1 MKNWSSRTALVAALL
16 LLAVTPLVAQSYPA
30 SNDGWST
37 PGGGQ
42 TKVDLSH
49 FPVAR
54 VLGSAPVNNITSLKG
69 VPLSSSLGSIDTLLE
84 RSAFTVAGGSGSA
97 SLKIVALSLTSESN
111 VVLQNGDS
119 YRLDVALSP
128 TASGSGSISLN
139 QGTNPDGGTFSSK
152 FDILPLLTFTS
163 GTKQVKIDCGSG
175 GCDPFTLTSD
185 NTGWVIARSG
195 GFDPN
200 TAGVTP
206 IGAGITVPGGYK
218 TIGHQGAIY
227 TGFTASPP
235 YAACTISEQD
245 LWNLHFGQTPQ
256 DCLHSGTVGSAA
268 RSKLVAI
275 GACKAVI
282 ADPKQP
288 QQQQP
293 QQ

>member
-30 SNDGWST
+30 SNDGWAT

-49 FPVAR
+49 FPVKS
-54 VLGSAPVNNITSLKG
+54 VLGSAPVNNIVSLKG

-128 TASGSGSISLN
+128 TAAGAGSISLSQAN
-139 QGTNPDGGTFSSK
+139 SDGGTFSSK

-163 GTKQVKIDCGSG
+163 ATKRVTIDCGSG
-175 GCDPFTLTSD
+175 GCDPFTLSSD
-185 NTGWVIARSG
+185 NTGWVIARTG

-200 TAGVTP
+200 SAGVTP
-206 IGAGITVPGGYK
+206 IGAGVTVPGGYK
-218 TIGHQGAIY
+218 TIGHQGPIY
-227 TGFTASPP
+227 TGFTAAPP

-256 DCLHSGTVGSAA
+256 DCKSSGTVGSAA
-268 RSKLVAI
+268 VRNKLVAI
-275 GACKAVI
+275 GVCKAVV
-282 ADPKQP
+282 AQP
-288 QQQQP
+288 QQP